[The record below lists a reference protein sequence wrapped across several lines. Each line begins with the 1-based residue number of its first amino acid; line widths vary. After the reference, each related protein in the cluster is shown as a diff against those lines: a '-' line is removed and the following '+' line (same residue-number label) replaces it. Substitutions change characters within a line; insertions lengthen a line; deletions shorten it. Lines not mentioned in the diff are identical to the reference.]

1 MSSIIIC
8 IDILIHV
15 SEERKEKIMSKASF
29 LHIGE
34 RIEKFPTQQKNVCK
48 YIQDHYDKVAF
59 MTVEQLAENAGV
71 SPATIVR
78 TVDRMG
84 YPNFQT
90 LKDEIVSVILSTKS
104 PATSQLEEYWDALLS
119 AKLPTRHQLEDS
131 WSEPL
136 DENKLI
142 AIARKN
148 AAGIQTMLTPH
159 LIDNFGKSVS
169 ILGGSKRIMI
179 MGQRSSRSAAL
190 YFYLLLREFLPAVQL
205 VGTYGTDGMYE
216 ELFDLNAND
225 SLFAISYGSPLYAK
239 RTIDA
244 VRFMSEREIPVVL
257 LTDSLKNPAVP
268 LASQVL
274 LVPSISDHYS
284 LVPVITVLDALIAEV
299 GRNNLTP
306 AKRRLRNLWKVLSES
321 DITVST
327 PELQEEVE
335 RRVSDGWSSK

>member
-1 MSSIIIC
+1 
-8 IDILIHV
+8 
-15 SEERKEKIMSKASF
+15 MSKASF

-34 RIEKFPTQQKNVCK
+34 RIEKFPTQQKNACK

-59 MTVEQLAENAGV
+59 LTVEQLAENVGV

-84 YPNFQT
+84 YPNYQS
-90 LKDEIVSVILSTKS
+90 LKDEIVNVLLSTKF
-104 PATSQLEEYWDALLS
+104 
-119 AKLPTRHQLEDS
+119 PTRHQLEDS
-131 WSEPL
+131 WDEPS

-142 AIARKN
+142 SIARKN

-169 ILGGSKRIMI
+169 ILGGSKRIVI

-244 VRFMSEREIPVVL
+244 VRFVSEREIPTVL

-274 LVPSISDHYS
+274 LVPSIADHYS
-284 LVPVITVLDALIAEV
+284 LVTVITVLDALIAEI
-299 GRNNLTP
+299 GRNKLTS
-306 AKRRLRNLWKVLSES
+306 AKRKLRDLWRVLSES

-327 PELQEEVE
+327 PELQEEME
-335 RRVSDGWSSK
+335 RRISGGWSSK